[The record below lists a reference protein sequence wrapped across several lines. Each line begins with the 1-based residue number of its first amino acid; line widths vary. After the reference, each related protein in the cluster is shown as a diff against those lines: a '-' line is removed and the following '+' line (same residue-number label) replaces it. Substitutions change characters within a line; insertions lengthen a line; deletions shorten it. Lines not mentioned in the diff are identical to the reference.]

1 MFEHYFD
8 YRNIVSG
15 YLEYFTSSETDFDHK
30 TGAKYTCTPEHD
42 GGPKLISE
50 EHNAKLTRNNVFMST
65 VMLKRSLP
73 N

>member
-15 YLEYFTSSETDFDHK
+15 YLRDFTSSETDFYHK
-30 TGAKYTCTPEHD
+30 ASAKYTCTTEHD

-50 EHNAKLTRNNVFMST
+50 GHNAKVTRNNVFIST